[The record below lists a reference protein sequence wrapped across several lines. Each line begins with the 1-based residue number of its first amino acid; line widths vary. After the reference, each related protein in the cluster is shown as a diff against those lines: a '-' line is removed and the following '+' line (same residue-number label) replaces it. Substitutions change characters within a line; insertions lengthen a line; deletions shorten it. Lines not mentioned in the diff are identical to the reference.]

1 MSRRR
6 DLIDDDLHREVEERH
21 HRKHLARDAEAGDVL
36 LGDEDDVSEQ
46 DQNGQSEPD
55 CAKHDRRLSIRLDDG
70 PVGAVADVGAV
81 ARVEAC
87 APSRVHIDGCTGA
100 AGAV

>member
-1 MSRRR
+1 M
-6 DLIDDDLHREVEERH
+6 
-21 HRKHLARDAEAGDVL
+21 L

-55 CAKHDRRLSIRLDDG
+55 HDRRLSIRLDDG